1 MPGFTNSKLDISDPH
16 SRTRI
21 EDGDRSR
28 GGVKVGHA
36 DGAEVICGGPTVPV
50 HRREL
55 HKSRSLLLM
64 IVACMISG
72 ADSLVILNI
81 RDILSSN
88 AR

>member
-21 EDGDRSR
+21 EDRIALEPGE
-28 GGVKVGHA
+28 GHA
-36 DGAEVICGGPTVPV
+36 DGAEVICGGPAVPA

-81 RDILSSN
+81 RGIISSN